1 MCLVLSGLVCVVK
14 PEGVPQLCQTDEI
27 GELCVCS
34 IATGTSYYG
43 LTGMT
48 KNTFEVRRS
57 EDMNPNTKSQNKK
70 IL

>member
-1 MCLVLSGLVCVVK
+1 MVK

-48 KNTFEVRRS
+48 KNTFEVSVCPRLL
-57 EDMNPNTKSQNKK
+57 DTN
-70 IL
+70 